1 MAEKRRVKKYDT
13 DLVSLMLFL
22 LTFCI
27 IAVVFSLKDGSDVMF
42 YAGFPMLTSAVA
54 SAFSMICVEEF
65 TAEQTRKRIFRK
77 KYADAVALFFCVMRF
92 ALFCALLTFVLFYV
106 FAGILGKSILGNSL
120 FTPVFQVFTPA
131 FVLLPFL
138 GAMKGFLRG
147 IGTERAAR
155 GSLWLFTALFFMFG
169 MVLGLVGAHRGDK
182 VGALLRND
190 DMGAVYCAC
199 GIGTGLT
206 VAAIASMIF
215 LGVVTFLAVRGLQR
229 SHRYRQED
237 LFFEGQRE
245 DRREQFRYCTAR
257 LLPGFG
263 PALILLLV
271 ILIGYRMWLGSQNL
285 RPALVVSM
293 WGGFIGVGLPIC
305 TGLGLLFA
313 MPFTH
318 LVMTVVRAYK
328 QGKGKLMRVRLL
340 LALRLSAYMGIPASA
355 FLFGA
360 AKEAAGIFTGLTF
373 KAEEAAVLSLKAGSF
388 LIFLIQTVVLVLTL
402 YWKCGARRI
411 VLISGGAAF
420 FAGIVTQILLNAAGV
435 GITVN
440 VWPLAVMG
448 VVFLLFLYF
457 LGKSSILGGMGT
469 SFLTED
475 IRIAVC
481 AAGAVIPLEL
491 LNDYL
496 LMVLPAVIAFLVMLG
511 VFWILYVVLS
521 IFLRAADLR
530 NLHRIPGGSWILDLA
545 VLLGAAEGQ

>member
-1 MAEKRRVKKYDT
+1 MAEKSRVKKYDT
-13 DLVSLMLFL
+13 DLVSFMLFL

-42 YAGFPMLTSAVA
+42 YAGFPMLTAAVS
-54 SAFSMICVEEF
+54 SAFSLICVEEF
-65 TAEQTRKRIFRK
+65 TAEQTEKRISRK
-77 KYADAVALFFCVMRF
+77 KYGDAVTLFFCVMKF
-92 ALFCALLTFVLFYV
+92 ALFCAVLAFVLF
-106 FAGILGKSILGNSL
+106 FAGAGILGGKILGNTL
-120 FTPVFQVFTPA
+120 FSPVFQVFTPVL
-131 FVLLPFL
+131 VLLPLL

-147 IGTERAAR
+147 IGAGRASR
-155 GSLWLFTALFFMFG
+155 GILWLLTALFFVFG
-169 MVLGLVGAHRGDK
+169 MVLGLVGAHRGSK
-182 VGALLRND
+182 VGSLLRND

-199 GIGTGLT
+199 GIGAGL
-206 VAAIASMIF
+206 AAAAGVSLIF
-215 LGVVTFLAVRGLQR
+215 LGVLTFLAVRGLQR
-229 SHRYRQED
+229 SYRYRQED
-237 LFFEGQRE
+237 LFSEGRSE
-245 DRREQFRYCTAR
+245 DKKELFRYCTAR

-271 ILIGYRMWLGSQNL
+271 VLVGYRMWLGSHNL

-305 TGLGLLFA
+305 AGLGLLTA

-318 LVMTVVRAYK
+318 LIMTTVRAYQ
-328 QGKGKLMRVRLL
+328 QGKKKLMRVRLL
-340 LALRLSAYMGIPASA
+340 MTLRLSAYVGIPASA

-360 AKEAAGIFTGLTF
+360 AREAAGIFTGLTF

-388 LIFLIQTVVLVLTL
+388 LIFLIQTVILVLVL
-402 YWKCGARRI
+402 YWRCGERRV
-411 VLISGGAAF
+411 VLVSGGAAF
-420 FAGIVTQILLNAAGV
+420 FAGIVTQVLLNAAGV

-440 VWPLAVMG
+440 VWPLVVMG
-448 VVFLLFLYF
+448 VVFLFALYF
-457 LGKSSILGGMGT
+457 LGRNGILGGMDA

-475 IRIAVC
+475 ILIAVC

-496 LMVLPAVIAFLVMLG
+496 LMILPAAIAFLVMLG

-530 NLHRIPGGSWILDLA
+530 NIDRIPGGAWIRDLA

>member
-1 MAEKRRVKKYDT
+1 MAEKSRVKKYDT
-13 DLVSLMLFL
+13 DLVSFMLFL

-42 YAGFPMLTSAVA
+42 YAGFPMLTSAVV
-54 SAFSMICVEEF
+54 SAFSLICVEEF
-65 TAEQTRKRIFRK
+65 AAEQTRKRISRK
-77 KYADAVALFFCVMRF
+77 KYGDAVALLFCVMKF
-92 ALFCALLTFVLFYV
+92 AFLCAALAFVLF
-106 FAGILGKSILGNSL
+106 FAGAGILGRMVLGNTL

-131 FVLLPFL
+131 IVLLPFL

-155 GSLWLFTALFFMFG
+155 GSLWLLTALFLVFG
-169 MVLGLVGAHRGDK
+169 MVLGLVGAHRGSK

-199 GIGTGLT
+199 GIGMGLAA
-206 VAAIASMIF
+206 AAIVSMIF

-229 SHRYRQED
+229 SYRYRQED
-237 LFFEGQRE
+237 LFSEGQSE
-245 DRREQFRYCTAR
+245 DRRELFFYCSLR

-263 PALILLLV
+263 PALILLFI
-271 ILIGYRMWLGSQNL
+271 ILIGYRLWLGSQNL
-285 RPALVVSM
+285 RQALVVSM

-305 TGLGLLFA
+305 AGLGLLCA

-318 LVMTVVRAYK
+318 LIMTTVRAYQ
-328 QGKGKLMRVRLL
+328 QGKRKLMRVRLL
-340 LALRLSAYMGIPASA
+340 MVLRLSAYMGIPASA

-360 AKEAAGIFTGLTF
+360 SKEAAGIFTGLTF

-388 LIFLIQTVVLVLTL
+388 LIFLIQTVILVLVL
-402 YWKCGARRI
+402 YWRCGAKRV
-411 VLISGGAAF
+411 VLVSGGAAF
-420 FAGIVTQILLNAAGV
+420 FAGIVTQVLLNAAGV

-440 VWPLAVMG
+440 VWPLVVMG
-448 VVFLLFLYF
+448 IVFLFFLYF
-457 LGKSSILGGMGT
+457 LGRNSILGGMGA

-475 IRIAVC
+475 ILIAVC

-496 LMVLPAVIAFLVMLG
+496 LMVLPAVVAFLVMLG

-530 NLHRIPGGSWILDLA
+530 NIHRIPGGAWILDLA
-545 VLLGAAEGQ
+545 VLLGAAEG